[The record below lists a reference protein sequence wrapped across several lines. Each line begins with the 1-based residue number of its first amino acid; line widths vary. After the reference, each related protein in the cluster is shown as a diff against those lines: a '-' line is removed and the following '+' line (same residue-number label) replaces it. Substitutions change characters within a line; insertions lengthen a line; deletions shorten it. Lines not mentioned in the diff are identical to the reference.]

1 MIILLHAHVGLASCD
16 QCLAV
21 IFAWEVVGPHHD
33 QIIQIDVDG
42 HNYRFRTCH
51 VMKFKTPASQYW
63 SVLVH
68 VLHCSYDMK
77 RKPRPHDGTD
87 LDKNR
92 LVESSLSDSD
102 PPDDGLT
109 RIQ

>member
-1 MIILLHAHVGLASCD
+1 M
-16 QCLAV
+16 
-21 IFAWEVVGPHHD
+21 GPH
-33 QIIQIDVDG
+33 QIIELDVDSLVS
-42 HNYRFRTCH
+42 YLQWLH
-51 VMKFKTPASQYW
+51 VIKFKTPASQYW

-77 RKPRPHDGTD
+77 RKSRPHDGTD

-92 LVESSLSDSD
+92 LVESSLSGTCSD

>member
-1 MIILLHAHVGLASCD
+1 M
-16 QCLAV
+16 
-21 IFAWEVVGPHHD
+21 GPHHD
-33 QIIQIDVDG
+33 QIIQLDVDS
-42 HNYRFRTCH
+42 HNYRFHTCH

-63 SVLVH
+63 SVLV
-68 VLHCSYDMK
+68 LYMFMYDMK
-77 RKPRPHDGTD
+77 RKARPHDGTD

-92 LVESSLSDSD
+92 LVESSLSGSD